1 MDLMIQD
8 PIYTNLLDIRG
19 LSSVF
24 GSVSNSYKFYWFD
37 AILELIKRNSK
48 RDSFSFDEIANQM
61 IADAW
66 FSVAECYLSIG
77 IANDALE
84 SVVKRLKV
92 SDPYLKGSASREEI
106 LRSIAIQEQRQK
118 DIKTLKQ
125 QMVNMVPYRF
135 LSEFIGNDKALKACI
150 AKPKQFVEAVNA
162 SSIAFPYTFE
172 YHKSQMERRIVLH
185 PIWKQMFID
194 YYPILKNWVL
204 FEKVSYLQ
212 SRNPT
217 VPGIIYKLQAENGVR
232 KLTKVRELWKQA
244 LEIKEFNDIYTNEP
258 LNGKEY
264 AIDHFIPW
272 SYIAHDEMWNLIP
285 ADCSMNSR
293 KSNLLPKWD
302 TYFEPFAHE
311 QYKMYELIQTESTIR
326 DCFNNCRADNLNSI
340 WGQSE
345 LYRPGNSEVD
355 FMNILDKNMRPI
367 FDAAKIQGYA
377 EDIFQ
382 HLL

>member
-1 MDLMIQD
+1 MDLLIQD

-84 SVVKRLKV
+84 GAVKRLKV
-92 SDPYLKGSASREEI
+92 SDPYLKGSASREDI

-204 FEKVSYLQ
+204 YEKVSYLQ

-217 VPGIIYKLQAENGVR
+217 VPGIIYKLEAKNGVR
-232 KLTKVRELWKQA
+232 KLNKVRILWQQA
-244 LEIKEFNDIYTNEP
+244 LEMKEFNDIYTNEP

-272 SYIAHDEMWNLIP
+272 SYIAHDEIWNLIP

-311 QYKMYELIQTESTIR
+311 QYKMYELIQKEATIR

-377 EDIFQ
+377 EDIFKD
-382 HLL
+382 LL